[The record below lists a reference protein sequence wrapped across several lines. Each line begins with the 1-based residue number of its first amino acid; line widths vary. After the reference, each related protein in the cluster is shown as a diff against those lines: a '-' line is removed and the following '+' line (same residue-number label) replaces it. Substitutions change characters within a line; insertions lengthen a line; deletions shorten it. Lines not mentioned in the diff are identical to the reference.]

1 MSQIPEAKKLTHLH
15 EGETHLWRG
24 DLSPI
29 GCAAVV
35 NPADSVYL
43 TGPAADSA
51 GPAAQAIGD
60 ESPHH
65 KEYLNH

>member
-1 MSQIPEAKKLTHLH
+1 MSQTPEAKKLTHLQ

-35 NPADSVYL
+35 NPL
-43 TGPAADSA
+43 TRF
-51 GPAAQAIGD
+51 I
-60 ESPHH
+60 
-65 KEYLNH
+65 